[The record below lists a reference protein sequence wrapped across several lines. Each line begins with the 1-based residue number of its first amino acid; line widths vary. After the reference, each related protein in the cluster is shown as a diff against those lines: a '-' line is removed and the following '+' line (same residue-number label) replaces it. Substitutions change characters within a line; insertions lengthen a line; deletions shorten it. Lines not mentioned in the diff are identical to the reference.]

1 MLLFWWYIRV
11 KDFDFD
17 KVLIVEKSHENI
29 LVYNTLYKRSIDSK
43 PLRIKFDEIGRFIRV

>member
-29 LVYNTLYKRSIDSK
+29 LVYNTLYKRLIDFK
-43 PLRIKFDEIGRFIRV
+43 PLRIKFDKIDRFIRV